1 MKHLNLSSLLL
12 FVVCL
17 FLGSTTQLC
26 AQLPQ
31 QKKQSKSP
39 SEKITMA
46 VLENKDVA
54 LSVDGETMTWGE
66 VIALLPE
73 QTKANL
79 VDDRDNAA
87 LAIRAYLRKLV
98 RRACLKSEALRQGYT
113 LTAQD
118 RAKYVADLKKSL
130 ASRGSSQ
137 SVESYLQQFSQG
149 KSNAWYK
156 MSVSDLMMVAK
167 LTDDATKD
175 VVVTAEDIANER
187 EELKRR
193 DAGSRSKNE
202 ELRAIFDELTNDARI
217 ETDKWFKQTAK
228 EYSDGTEAVN
238 GGVIREYF
246 TRDELAKELGMTSFN
261 LQKGENTDVL
271 ENDDAI
277 RIVRVFDVQPAEQ
290 PGGAERVK
298 IGQIVFKKEE
308 MLSNVKDEIIA
319 DALLINKRNIAF
331 NEFADNLVKKAQI
344 TCPLFP
350 DGLFNNK

>member
-1 MKHLNLSSLLL
+1 
-12 FVVCL
+12 
-17 FLGSTTQLC
+17 
-26 AQLPQ
+26 
-31 QKKQSKSP
+31 
-39 SEKITMA
+39 MA
-46 VLENKDVA
+46 VLDNKDVA

-66 VIALLPE
+66 VIALLPD

-79 VDDRDNAA
+79 VDDRDNVA

-137 SVESYLQQFSQG
+137 SVESYLQQFSQEKG
-149 KSNAWYK
+149 NAWYK

-193 DAGSRSKNE
+193 DAGSRNKNE

-238 GGVIREYF
+238 GGVIRE
-246 TRDELAKELGMTSFN
+246 
-261 LQKGENTDVL
+261 
-271 ENDDAI
+271 
-277 RIVRVFDVQPAEQ
+277 
-290 PGGAERVK
+290 
-298 IGQIVFKKEE
+298 
-308 MLSNVKDEIIA
+308 
-319 DALLINKRNIAF
+319 
-331 NEFADNLVKKAQI
+331 
-344 TCPLFP
+344 
-350 DGLFNNK
+350 